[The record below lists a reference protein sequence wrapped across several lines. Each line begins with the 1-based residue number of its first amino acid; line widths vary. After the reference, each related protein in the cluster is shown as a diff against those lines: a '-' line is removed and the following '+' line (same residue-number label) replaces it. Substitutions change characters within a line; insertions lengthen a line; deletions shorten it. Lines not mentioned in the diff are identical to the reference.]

1 MECCH
6 ASARART
13 ECLHARDLL
22 PTTPL
27 RPWGAPLCYARR
39 SCCGG
44 LWNGVRSACY
54 NYASHLRLS
63 LNSPKCWKP
72 PLPFNQSTFHA
83 SHTQWLYPNHPHPG
97 AHGAGGCRQ
106 GAAAIPP
113 LSQRPC
119 MGSPRPPPPRPCV
132 LEATGP
138 MWGAAGDEQR
148 RAVSA
153 PWRPRGYALLLPP
166 TTRTRTLMP
175 PTLPN
180 DRRLRRKCQCGE
192 WEGASSGGR
201 ECSTRM
207 LCCFLASAYA
217 AHHHQHHNHLHQ
229 CLCRVRGNNIKPGLD
244 AAPALQALIRR

>member
-1 MECCH
+1 VAITGQLVGGSCTVECCH

-148 RAVSA
+148 RAVGA
-153 PWRPRGYALLLPP
+153 PWRLDQGGMRCCYLQPHARARSCLLLCP
-166 TTRTRTLMP
+166 MIA
-175 PTLPN
+175 
-180 DRRLRRKCQCGE
+180 G
-192 WEGASSGGR
+192 
-201 ECSTRM
+201 
-207 LCCFLASAYA
+207 
-217 AHHHQHHNHLHQ
+217 
-229 CLCRVRGNNIKPGLD
+229 
-244 AAPALQALIRR
+244 